1 VYFLCPAFLNSVERE
16 VNKFME
22 QTLMDLAAANGLW
35 ATLFVFLFIYVLY
48 DSRRRE
54 QKYQDTIKENQSIIN
69 KLTEKFGILEDVQ
82 KDVSYI
88 KDELNRR

>member
-1 VYFLCPAFLNSVERE
+1 
-16 VNKFME
+16 ME